1 MDIRLKETDFE
12 LNGKTYKLRCNMNVL
27 ADVQEAFGGNMAKS
41 LDERNIVRSVMEF
54 LAAMMNDYLDEQ
66 GETER
71 FTAKKLG
78 RMIKPGRM
86 NEIRSIVMPLVTD
99 ALSSGEP
106 QQEAQDDAEC
116 TECAEES
123 TKNG

>member
-41 LDERNIVRSVMEF
+41 LDEQNIVRGVMEF

-99 ALSSGEP
+99 AISSDEPKQGEA
-106 QQEAQDDAEC
+106 EDATKE
-116 TECAEES
+116 AEEEA
-123 TKNG
+123 KNG